1 MLPFN
6 PLIKKA
12 YFGLAGAGALYAAL
26 MLCLTNVTIQR
37 NALYANKI
45 VGAWWA
51 DVDKPQAYGFAKNQV
66 TAFNLTTLDNELLY
80 AWHVLP
86 LNVYEKHE
94 SELLEQPSGSPD
106 GDFTQTKAFE
116 LLANDPD
123 ARLVINFHGN
133 AGHVAQGWRTDT
145 YRALTSQPNTHLVTV
160 DYRGFG
166 RSTGTPT
173 EAGLIADGVA
183 LATYALE
190 TLRIPSSRI
199 VIVGQSL
206 GTAVASAVG
215 LHFADPSAS
224 LSLLPNGTAST
235 ASPPHAALSH
245 HYQQHNPRVDFAAIL
260 LIAPFTSLPTLL
272 ETYRIFG
279 LVPVLSPVRGYP
291 RFSNYLRAAIV
302 DTWPTAS
309 RIGALVGTVAASDTT
324 TKRTLRLHVIHAK
337 DDFDIPWTHGQAL
350 YEAASAAVVNQT
362 SSTAGGEE
370 AKIEDVVVQ
379 ADGER
384 TARLR
389 RTAMKTKTA
398 GGGGGGGGDYARV
411 DVRMDLVPFGGHNRV
426 VTFAPVALAV
436 RRAFDAA
443 AAAGAA

>member
-1 MLPFN
+1 MLSFS
-6 PLIKKA
+6 PLFKKA

-45 VGAWWA
+45 VSAWWA
-51 DVDKPQAYGFAKNQV
+51 DMDKPQAYGFAKNQV
-66 TAFNLTTLDNELLY
+66 TAFNVTTLDNEILY

-94 SELLEQPSGSPD
+94 SELQQQPSGSPD

-145 YRALTSQPNTHLVTV
+145 YRALTSQPNTHLLTV

-183 LATYALE
+183 LVTYALS
-190 TLRIPSSRI
+190 TLHMPSSRI

-215 LHFADPSAS
+215 LHFADASAS
-224 LSLLPNGTAST
+224 LSLLPNATGTTT
-235 ASPPHAALSH
+235 ATSSSPPHAALSLH
-245 HYQQHNPRVDFAAIL
+245 REQHADRPAVDFAAIV

-279 LVPVLSPVRGYP
+279 LIPVLSPVRGYP
-291 RFSNYLRAAIV
+291 RFVNYLRGAIV

-309 RIGALVGTVAASDTT
+309 RIAALVGSAASSSSSSN
-324 TKRTLRLHVIHAK
+324 TKRALRLHVIHAK
-337 DDFDIPWTHGQAL
+337 DDFDIPWTHGQTL
-350 YEAASAAVVNQT
+350 YETASAAAAAVVVD
-362 SSTAGGEE
+362 GEND
-370 AKIEDVVVQ
+370 ANKVVVEDVAVQ
-379 ADGER
+379 AQGDGEKR
-384 TARLR
+384 TGRVR
-389 RTAMKTKTA
+389 RTATTD
-398 GGGGGGGGDYARV
+398 GQV
-411 DVRMDLVPFGGHNRV
+411 DVRMDLLPFGGHNRV

-443 AAAGAA
+443 AAAAA

>member
-1 MLPFN
+1 MPSFS
-6 PLIKKA
+6 PLFKKA

-45 VGAWWA
+45 VSAWWA
-51 DVDKPQAYGFAKNQV
+51 DMDKPQAYGFAKNQV
-66 TAFNLTTLDNELLY
+66 TAFNVTTLDNEILY

-94 SELLEQPSGSPD
+94 SELQHQPSGSPD

-145 YRALTSQPNTHLVTV
+145 YRALTSQPNTHLLTV

-183 LATYALE
+183 LATYALD
-190 TLRIPSSRI
+190 TLRLPSSRI

-215 LHFADPSAS
+215 LHFADASAS
-224 LSLLPNGTAST
+224 LSLLPNATT
-235 ASPPHAALSH
+235 ASPPHAALSLH
-245 HYQQHNPRVDFAAIL
+245 RERNADRPAVDFAAVV
-260 LIAPFTSLPTLL
+260 LIAPFTSLPALL

-291 RFSNYLRAAIV
+291 RFANYLRGAIV

-309 RIGALVGTVAASDTT
+309 RIAALVGSAASSSSN
-324 TKRTLRLHVIHAK
+324 TKRALRLHVIHAK
-337 DDFDIPWTHGQAL
+337 DDFDIPWTHGQTL
-350 YEAASAAVVNQT
+350 YETASAAAAAAVVVDD
-362 SSTAGGEE
+362 
-370 AKIEDVVVQ
+370 AKVVEEDVAVQ
-379 ADGER
+379 AQGEGGNGER
-384 TARLR
+384 RTGRVR
-389 RTAMKTKTA
+389 RTATTDGA
-398 GGGGGGGGDYARV
+398 V
-411 DVRMDLVPFGGHNRV
+411 DVRMDLLPFGGHNRV

-443 AAAGAA
+443 AAAA